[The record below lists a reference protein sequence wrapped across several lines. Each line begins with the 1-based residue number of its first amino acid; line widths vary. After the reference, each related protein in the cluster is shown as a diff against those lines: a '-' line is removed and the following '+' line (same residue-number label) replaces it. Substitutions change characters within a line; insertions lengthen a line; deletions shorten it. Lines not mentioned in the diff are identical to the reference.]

1 MRHAYKMYWKIKT
14 SLLEKTL
21 IDGLDNTDD
30 STIDEQ
36 LFLSDINN
44 PTQENKP
51 NCDNSCVDTNKSSV
65 WGEHLN
71 KAISE
76 KPKIVKPTDN
86 SVSVKFSKKLFDGC
100 DFKKRNPRKSIVKK
114 KISEL
119 DSSQNVASGIT
130 KITSNDIKIDPNTQE
145 DSAFH
150 DDSNLSNIAVDSDT
164 SMKETIKLSNISNY
178 VPQPLSILQKSS
190 SIFENFPKMISANKK
205 FNEGWL
211 ERCNENNSE
220 ISNVNITQPTIKTT
234 TEIESDTDIVYESD
248 NETQDIPLYSS
259 QRIKAQEV
267 SFDYDSQSIINQETN
282 VSENEISRNSKK
294 RYNSDGD
301 FEENL
306 RQPKVS
312 KSYDYDNTQLSTKD
326 NRKKVVLEA
335 KVSSGKASENFVRLD
350 MKRKIYSR
358 GKKSVKTTTYKKKQW
373 KNRKKELGENYTV
386 TDRTS
391 LLKCFKCGD
400 IGHYSRNCLKG
411 MY

>member
-1 MRHAYKMYWKIKT
+1 MYWKIKT

-30 STIDEQ
+30 STIDEK

-44 PTQENKP
+44 QTQENKP
-51 NCDNSCVDTNKSSV
+51 SNENSSV

-71 KAISE
+71 KPITE
-76 KPKIVKPTDN
+76 KQKVVKPTEN

-114 KISEL
+114 KSSGL
-119 DSSQNVASGIT
+119 DSSQNVACGIT
-130 KITSNDIKIDPNTQE
+130 SITSNDIKVDSNTQE

-164 SMKETIKLSNISNY
+164 SMKETTKLSNISNY
-178 VPQPLSILQKSS
+178 VPQSLSILQKSS
-190 SIFENFPKMISANKK
+190 CTFEHFPKMISANKK
-205 FNEGWL
+205 FDEGWL

-220 ISNVNITQPTIKTT
+220 ISIVNIDPPVIKTA

-267 SFDYDSQSIINQETN
+267 SCEYDGQSIINQETN
-282 VSENEISRNSKK
+282 VSDNDISRNSKK

-301 FEENL
+301 FEENF
-306 RQPKVS
+306 RQTKVP
-312 KSYDYDNTQLSTKD
+312 KSYDYDNIQSSTKD

-335 KVSSGKASENFVRLD
+335 KVSSGKANENFVRLD

-386 TDRTS
+386 SNRTS

-411 MY
+411 MYWINVKIMIF